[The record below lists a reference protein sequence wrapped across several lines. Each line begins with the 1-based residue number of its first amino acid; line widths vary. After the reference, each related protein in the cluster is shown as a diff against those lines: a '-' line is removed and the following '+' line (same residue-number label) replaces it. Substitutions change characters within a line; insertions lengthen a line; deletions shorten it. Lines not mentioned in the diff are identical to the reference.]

1 MSALTLVTLLAVACT
16 TPVLESSQIQP
27 QGPSQQQG
35 PGQQSGPG
43 QSPSDRIPPPPEAD
57 EQELDDKEQLDG
69 YTLITPLGDN
79 HAYLVDMDGNLAH
92 KWELN
97 GKSARAVYLLEDGN
111 LLATYHVPSDYF
123 QARDFAGGGIEILD
137 WDGNQL
143 WSYELSNEQYSTHH
157 DVELMPNGN
166 ILAIAYERIV
176 GDYAIAMGFDS
187 RDIDEYG
194 SVWSESI
201 FEIDPNTNSIVWEWH
216 VKDHLLSDEN
226 TATRDSSKLID
237 PKYPEKRRP
246 EDWLHLN
253 SIDYNEELDQI
264 LLSAFITNEIFI
276 IDHSISTK
284 EAKGP
289 AGDLLFRWGNP
300 EAYSGSGK
308 QKLFGQHNAQWIDDK
323 SSSSNILLFN
333 NGDPVTRTY
342 STVMELELKAD
353 DSYQPGDI
361 KVIWEYGD
369 DNDEES
375 FFSYTIS
382 GVQRLENG
390 NTLICSG
397 MEERVIEI
405 NSDGEKVWEFTNTEY
420 GTSMR
425 GQKIKLDLF
434 RAERYYLDLS
444 SK

>member
-1 MSALTLVTLLAVACT
+1 MDKIVRSLIIVVLSISLLFGTLSCAKEITEPEETPTPAT
-16 TPVLESSQIQP
+16 TES
-27 QGPSQQQG
+27 
-35 PGQQSGPG
+35 
-43 QSPSDRIPPPPEAD
+43 
-57 EQELDDKEQLDG
+57 

-79 HAYLVDMDGNLAH
+79 HAYLIDMDGNLAH
-92 KWELN
+92 KWELG
-97 GKSARAVYLLEDGN
+97 GKSARVVYLLENGN
-111 LLATYHVPSDYF
+111 LLATYHVQSDYF
-123 QARDFAGGGIEILD
+123 TLRDFAGGGIEILD
-137 WDGNQL
+137 WEGNQL

-176 GDYAIAMGFDS
+176 GDDAIDLGFDS
-187 RDIDEYG
+187 RDIDAYG
-194 SVWSESI
+194 AVWSESI
-201 FEIDPNTNSIVWEWH
+201 FEIDPSTNSIVWEWH

-226 TATRDSSKLID
+226 TATRDSSRLMD
-237 PKYPEKRRP
+237 PEYPENRRS

-276 IDHSISTK
+276 IDHSVSTE

-300 EAYSGSGK
+300 EAYGESGE
-308 QKLFGQHNAQWIDDK
+308 QKLFGQHNAQWLDDK

-333 NGDPVTRTY
+333 NGDPVVRTY
-342 STVMELELKAD
+342 STVMELQLNPD
-353 DSYQPGDI
+353 NSYSSSDV
-361 KVIWEYGD
+361 KVVWEYGD
-369 DNDEES
+369 DNDEEP
-375 FFSYTIS
+375 FFSYVIS

-390 NTLICSG
+390 STLICSG
-397 MEERVIEI
+397 SEARVIEI
-405 NSDGEKVWEFTNTEY
+405 NSNGEKVWEFTNTEY
-420 GTSMR
+420 GTIR
-425 GQKIKLDLF
+425 GGEINVDIF